1 MNAYRKNLITPLVL
15 PDELY
20 VQQWTQESY
29 PTNPYYSEQK
39 IYPTKNGE
47 MVRSKSEAIL
57 ADMYF
62 ELGIPYRYEAELQF
76 KNQTKRYPDF
86 TLLDVKNK
94 KIIYHEHLGM
104 LDHEDYRRNNIKK
117 LDEYRKNEIYPGK
130 NLILTYEAEGSYLN
144 IKEIRKMILAFFGEI

>member
-20 VQQWTQESY
+20 VQQWNQESY
-29 PTNPYYSEQK
+29 LTN
-39 IYPTKNGE
+39 PTKNGE